1 MTTAVR
7 AGLDLGA
14 AEQWLF
20 VLHGDSPGLI
30 SICSTGDWRGMSF
43 DLADDNGG
51 PAALDYIQ
59 QLDAVGREGI
69 YLRATTV
76 RQAPAQGRG
85 TAADSLAFPGF
96 WADLD
101 IAGPG
106 HAEQNLPRDEDEA
119 SAIIRESGL
128 PEPTLWVH
136 SGGGLYPW
144 WLLDRP
150 LVIGQ
155 NLPDVQ
161 AMSEAWQRVIGAA
174 ADRLGLKYGTGVHDL
189 ARVLRIPGTVNRKAG
204 LERPCRMFE
213 QGGRPYAFQE
223 LRDGLA
229 HAVSLIPAPTP
240 RPAPRPVSSS
250 GNGHGDLSP
259 FDDFEARTDWADI
272 LEPAGWTLSHQ
283 IGRTRYWCRPGKDR
297 RDGHSASTGLDAA
310 RDRLFVFSTSVP
322 ELNAQE
328 CHTKQFVYA
337 AFNHG
342 GDLKAAARDLL
353 GQGFGSR
360 MVTPVVVPESMEVRS
375 AAAAVE
381 EAAEPTGLKP
391 FRSPGICRVDIGDEQ
406 KSIGNIIDAIESGC
420 IPDLYTKDGGL
431 VTVSRPADGAFGAF
445 IETVTVDV
453 LRRLLSKH
461 CSIFR
466 LKYNKKDETFEE
478 ISCSPAVG
486 ALRSIVTQVHW
497 QRIPRLAGL
506 VTAPVMRPDGTI
518 LQAPGYD
525 PKTGLYF
532 DPSLSLEPIPDSP
545 NGQQVDE
552 AKSFVMDHVLG
563 DFPWASPASAANFM
577 ALLMTPIMRPFVG
590 GLSPMG
596 AISATE
602 RGSGKTLLANLI
614 GSVHGMMSQSW
625 LSQEEELR
633 KSITSALSRPHPVV
647 LFDNVGES
655 DKVDSP
661 NLAKLL
667 TSQMWD
673 GRILGTNTMGS
684 FLNDRLWLVTGNSL
698 ELGGDIPQRAVMVR
712 LDAKCPRPD
721 LRSGFRIRDLESWL
735 EEPENR
741 AKVLRSL
748 LVLARGWVCAGAQEV
763 DFPMRGFR
771 RWASA
776 MAGLT
781 EFMGLED
788 FLGNADEM
796 EQHDGDTL
804 TWAAFLDSWY
814 QRFGEAERTANDL
827 RKTVDTFGPDT
838 WAGTFI
844 TKSDGTVPSV
854 RGLGMILSRR
864 RGRFFGKYV
873 LNGRLSENT
882 WKWSVSVYEPP
893 VSSPAPAE
901 GLASPDMENV
911 LGGSEQ
917 KPRPGYSGARQGEQ
931 GMVRSGRPDPR
942 GSGGPGGDPDRG
954 AGPVGLDRLGGQLRD
969 RQEGA
974 PGGDSAGHEPG
985 GRPGTPSG

>member
-1 MTTAVR
+1 MTTDVR
-7 AGLDLGA
+7 VGLDLAA

-20 VLHGDSPGLI
+20 VLHGDSPGLV

-43 DLADDNGG
+43 DLADANGG

-85 TAADSLAFPGF
+85 KVSDSLSLPGF

-106 HAEQNLPRDEDEA
+106 HAEQNLPRDEAEA
-119 SAIIRESGL
+119 FAIIRESGL
-128 PEPTLWVH
+128 PQPTLWIH

-150 LVIGQ
+150 LVIGN
-155 NLPDVQ
+155 NLAELQ
-161 AMSEAWQRVIGAA
+161 AMSEAWQRVIGAS
-174 ADRLGLKYGTGVHDL
+174 ADRMGLKYGTGVHDL

-204 LERPCRMFE
+204 LERPCRMSE
-213 QGGRPYAFQE
+213 QDGRPYTFEE

-229 HAVSLIPAPTP
+229 HAVSLIPTPEP
-240 RPAPRPVSSS
+240 RPAPRPVASS
-250 GNGHGDLSP
+250 GNGHGDISP
-259 FDDFEARTDWADI
+259 FDDFEAKTDWADI

-283 IGRTRYWCRPGKDR
+283 IGRARYWCRPGKDR
-297 RDGHSASTGLDAA
+297 RDGHSASTGLDAR

-322 ELNAQE
+322 ELGAQE
-328 CHTKQFVYA
+328 CHTKQYAYA

-353 GQGFGSR
+353 AQGFGSR

-375 AAAAVE
+375 AK
-381 EAAEPTGLKP
+381 PTEVPESTELKP

-431 VTVSRPADGAFGAF
+431 VTVSRPADGAYGAF
-445 IETVTVDV
+445 IETVSVDV

-461 CSIFR
+461 CSMFR

-506 VTAPVMRPDGTI
+506 ITAPVMRPDGTI

-545 NGQQVDE
+545 NDRQVDE

-563 DFPWASPASAANFM
+563 DFPWASAASAANFI

-647 LFDNVGES
+647 LFDNVGEL

-804 TWAAFLDSWY
+804 TWAAFLDSWH

-873 LNGRLSENT
+873 LNGRLAENT

-893 VSSPAPAE
+893 VSTPASAE
-901 GLASPDMENV
+901 GLAAPDMEV
-911 LGGSEQ
+911 TED
-917 KPRPGYSGARQGEQ
+917 RVEHDARATDRAEVEPGQWWVGPG
-931 GMVRSGRPDPR
+931 RSGQNGGR
-942 GSGGPGGDPDRG
+942 GTSGHESERSGPLGAGGPVHGSAPGSSGGHRGD
-954 AGPVGLDRLGGQLRD
+954 L
-969 RQEGA
+969 E
-974 PGGDSAGHEPG
+974 
-985 GRPGTPSG
+985 